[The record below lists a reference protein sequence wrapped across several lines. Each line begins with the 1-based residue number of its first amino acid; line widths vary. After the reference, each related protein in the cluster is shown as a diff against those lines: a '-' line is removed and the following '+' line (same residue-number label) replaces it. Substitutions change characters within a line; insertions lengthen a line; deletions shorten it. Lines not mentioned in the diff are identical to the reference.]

1 MSNNTKFKMEVPSL
15 PEVPKTISMYK
26 TSKPTVEDQ
35 KKQIK
40 SLSEFIGMKR
50 GMKSVS
56 ETPEELSVMEED
68 RVLECYK
75 ESGSIWYGDMS
86 KLWQETPE
94 SIDYEKAFGVKG
106 EPGIEK
112 KVESMAKD
120 VLEKSGLLPK
130 EAYFIGT
137 AKSEFAELKKGEE
150 DTGETS
156 VSGITAL
163 YGFKLDNIPVV
174 GPGAKIR
181 VDYGSDGKM
190 VGLFKAWREG
200 ETDKNLPVVPP
211 EEALEKFQTS
221 RLFADL
227 DEDSKVSVKN
237 FYLAHYALPAFEP
250 QDYLLPVYVLEGEV
264 ETPHLTHEF
273 IRYVPAVSLEELKNE
288 GMLADPG
295 VFPDP
300 DLL

>member
-1 MSNNTKFKMEVPSL
+1 MEVPSL

-26 TSKPTVEDQ
+26 TRKPIVEDQ

-40 SLSEFIGMKR
+40 SLGEFIGMKR
-50 GMKSVS
+50 GLKSVS

-94 SIDYEKAFGVKG
+94 SIDYEKALGVKG
-106 EPGIEK
+106 EPEVEK
-112 KVESMAKD
+112 KIESMAKD
-120 VLEKSGLLPK
+120 ILKKSKLLPK

-137 AKSEFAELKKGEE
+137 AKSEFAELKKGKV

-156 VSGITAL
+156 VSGMTVS
-163 YGFKLDNIPVV
+163 YGFKLDEIPVV
-174 GPGAKIR
+174 GPGAKIS
-181 VDYGSDGKM
+181 VNYGSDGKM

-200 ETDKNLPVVPP
+200 EMDKNLPVVPP
-211 EEALEKFQTS
+211 EEALKKFQTS

-227 DEDSKVSVKN
+227 DEDSKVTVKN

-250 QDYLLPVYVLEGEV
+250 QDYLLPVYVIKVEV
-264 ETPHLTHEF
+264 ETPDFTHEF
-273 IRYVPAVSLEELKNE
+273 IRYVPAVSPEELKNE

>member
-1 MSNNTKFKMEVPSL
+1 MSNKIEFKMENPSL
-15 PEVPKTISMYK
+15 PEVPKTMSVYK
-26 TSKPTVEDQ
+26 TGKPSVEDQ
-35 KKQIK
+35 EKQIK
-40 SLSEFIGMKR
+40 SLGEFIGMER
-50 GMKSVS
+50 GMKAVS
-56 ETPEELSVMEED
+56 ETPDGLSVMEED

-94 SIDYEKAFGVKG
+94 SIDYEKVLGVKG
-106 EPGIEK
+106 TPEVEK
-112 KVESMAKD
+112 KIESITKEI
-120 VLEKSGLLPK
+120 LEKSKLLPK

-156 VSGITAL
+156 VSGITAR
-163 YGFKLDNIPVV
+163 YGFKLDDIPVV
-174 GPGAKIR
+174 GPGAKIT

-190 VGLFKAWREG
+190 VGLFKAWREV
-200 ETDKNLPVVPP
+200 EKDKNLSVVPP

-227 DEDSKVSVKN
+227 EEDSKVTVKK
-237 FYLAHYALPAFEP
+237 FYLAQYALPAFEP
-250 QDYLLPVYVLEGEV
+250 QDYLLPVYVIEGEV
-264 ETPHLTHEF
+264 ETPDFTHEF
-273 IRYVPAVSLEELKNE
+273 IRYVPAVSIEVLKNE